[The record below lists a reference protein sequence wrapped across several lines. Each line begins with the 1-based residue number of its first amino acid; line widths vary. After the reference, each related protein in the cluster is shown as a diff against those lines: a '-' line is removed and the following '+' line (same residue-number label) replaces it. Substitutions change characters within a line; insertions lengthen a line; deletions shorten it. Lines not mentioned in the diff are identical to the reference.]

1 MQSFKNGYIQSI
13 SEFINFWKMF
23 GKFIGGVSIGRTI
36 KIDIFYLLV
45 REHRQKLLPGLNKFW
60 ALRGWGFL
68 GESVKKGEFM
78 TKISF

>member
-45 REHRQKLLPGLNKFW
+45 REHRQKTFARFEQILGVK
-60 ALRGWGFL
+60 GVGFF
-68 GESVKKGEFM
+68 G
-78 TKISF
+78 